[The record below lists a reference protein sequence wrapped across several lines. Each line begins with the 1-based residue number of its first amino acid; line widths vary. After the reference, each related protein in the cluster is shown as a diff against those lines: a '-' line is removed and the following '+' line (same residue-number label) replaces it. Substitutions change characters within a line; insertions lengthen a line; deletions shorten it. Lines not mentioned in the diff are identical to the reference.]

1 MRYVPIVLIILGLTG
16 LVVVNA
22 GGGKKGLQ
30 VGQHILIVV
39 GVLLLMAVLF
49 AVFITKPVL

>member
-22 GGGKKGLQ
+22 GGGKKGLE
-30 VGQHILIVV
+30 VGQNILIVV

-49 AVFITKPVL
+49 AVFVTKPVL